1 MIRVVRL
8 EAPLRPPASQLH
20 RDRDRPSSH
29 RGGADGCGMVQTVA
43 VFVCCR
49 PPEENQPGKLVSQAG
64 RVNSWR
70 NFGYLC
76 KVQVWTGHPKVDRTL
91 QQPRRDLLKCHSSAK
106 MSAGSSWTAVPKIG
120 CGNSA
125 MQQGR
130 GNTVTVMTCD
140 AMPGK

>member
-1 MIRVVRL
+1 MIPVVRL

-70 NFGYLC
+70 NFGYLYRIS
-76 KVQVWTGHPKVDRTL
+76 VQTPGLDWAPQGGSDPAAAS
-91 QQPRRDLLKCHSSAK
+91 PGSA
-106 MSAGSSWTAVPKIG
+106 
-120 CGNSA
+120 
-125 MQQGR
+125 
-130 GNTVTVMTCD
+130 
-140 AMPGK
+140 